1 MIKYLLLGW
10 DLELYGIHEA
20 HYIYC
25 YLEYLFSWLRQ
36 TIICGQDQ
44 VSANTFITIFIFTSL
59 FSQWQIHYTHFIHC
73 LPGYMVNSGY
83 SALYKCVLTDASRRD

>member
-44 VSANTFITIFIFTSL
+44 VSS
-59 FSQWQIHYTHFIHC
+59 
-73 LPGYMVNSGY
+73 
-83 SALYKCVLTDASRRD
+83 SRHVQ